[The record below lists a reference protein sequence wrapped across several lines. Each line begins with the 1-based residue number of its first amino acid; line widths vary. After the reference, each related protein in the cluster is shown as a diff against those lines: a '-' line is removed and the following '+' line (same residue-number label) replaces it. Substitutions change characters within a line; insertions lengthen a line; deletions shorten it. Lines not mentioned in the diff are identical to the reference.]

1 MIKLKS
7 VEEELADCQK
17 AWTDNPKATFAWCC
31 HHANL
36 IEPLTEPAEVRIQF
50 ILSDKSKNEQAV
62 RLRNFRPVRIELP
75 AEYNKVYAEYNKA
88 CAEFNKATAEF
99 NKVYAEYDRTYA
111 EFNKVYAEYVKA
123 HAKYDKACAEYD
135 RTYAELNKAHAEW
148 NEELTVL
155 HNRDWPDNSWN
166 GKDIYFDGCLT
177 F

>member
-7 VEEELADCQK
+7 VEEELDDCQK
-17 AWTDNPKATFAWCC
+17 AWTENPNAKFAWCC
-31 HHANL
+31 HHALL

-75 AEYNKVYAEYNKA
+75 AEYNKACAEYNKA
-88 CAEFNKATAEF
+88 RAEWHE
-99 NKVYAEYDRTYA
+99 
-111 EFNKVYAEYVKA
+111 
-123 HAKYDKACAEYD
+123 ACAEYD
-135 RTYAELNKAHAEW
+135 RTYAEYNKVYAEFNKATAEW

-166 GKDIYFDGCLT
+166 GKDIF
-177 F
+177 